1 MTLGPQMTAE
11 GWIEIGD
18 QETFV
23 DLLWMHSPSQQSVQI
38 FEIPRANYEGPVWG
52 PEPEDRSVSGYV
64 VASRFHDEL
73 GNPERGDCFW
83 IASFGA
89 AIRIARQ
96 TRDRILAEHARPRS
110 RQLTLDDA
118 LERNGAG

>member
-11 GWIEIGD
+11 GWIEIGN
-18 QETFV
+18 QELFV
-23 DLLWMHSPSQQSVQI
+23 DLLWMHEPSKRSVHVC
-38 FEIPRANYEGPVWG
+38 EYPRENYEGPVWG

-73 GNPERGDCFW
+73 GNPESGDGFW

-89 AIRIARQ
+89 ALRIARQ
-96 TRDRILAEHARPRS
+96 TRSKILAASERPRS
-110 RQLTLDDA
+110 RQLTLDDV